1 MFLIL
6 VRAEALTRNAKSLFS
21 VAVIVFSSLAL
32 VGFCTGQEDSS
43 PSRHVARS
51 NRLPTDSP
59 VEEPNVEG
67 THSKRTP
74 STIERAAVD
83 DAYRVGVEDELS
95 ISVWR
100 EPDLSTDVIVRP
112 DGMIT
117 LPLINDV
124 PVTGLTTKEL
134 QGLLTDKLKQF
145 LVAPQVTVSV
155 RTMKSRKVYLIGQV
169 VRPGVSVLAGPNKT
183 VLELL
188 VEAGG
193 LAPFAKVNRIYV
205 LRNSNGAEKRIA
217 FNYKTA
223 LKGADNLQLEP
234 GDVVVVP

>member
-6 VRAEALTRNAKSLFS
+6 ARAEALTRSAKSLFS
-21 VAVIVFSSLAL
+21 VAAVVFSSLAL
-32 VGFCTGQEDSS
+32 VGFCTGQEDS
-43 PSRHVARS
+43 PPPRHVARS

-59 VEEPNVEG
+59 VAADEG
-67 THSKRTP
+67 THSKRAP
-74 STIERAAVD
+74 NRIERATVD

-124 PVTGLTTKEL
+124 PVTGLTTKAL

-145 LVAPQVTVSV
+145 LVTPQVTVSV
-155 RTMKSRKVYLIGQV
+155 RAMKSRKVYLIGQV
-169 VRPGVSVLAGPNKT
+169 VRPGVSVLACPNKT